1 MWLALFPRGRMA
13 GLINMQTAENKSL
26 IDQKH
31 ISYNMQQDHGG
42 GHPGCCWS
50 VAAWA
55 AREYG
60 IYIKGKYIPD

>member
-1 MWLALFPRGRMA
+1 MRWTNNVAGLVSPRSNA

-50 VAAWA
+50 VAA
-55 AREYG
+55 
-60 IYIKGKYIPD
+60 